1 MKLSLVVPCYNE
13 EGNVKLFAQ
22 TIEETFKDKISDY
35 EIIFINDGSQDNTMK
50 VLKELLKESNQNI
63 KVINFSRNFG
73 KEAGMYAGLKETTGD
88 YVTIIDADLQQNP
101 NYVLKM
107 VEILEENE
115 QYDSVVAY
123 QERRKESKVLTFF
136 KNGFYKIINKM
147 SQTEFVMG
155 ASDFRTFRRSMVD
168 AILQMKEYYRF
179 SKGIFSWIGFNN
191 CYMTYDVEKRN
202 QGESKWSFYK
212 LFKYAIEGIVSF
224 TTVPLRLATIVG
236 IIVSLLS
243 LVYLIFV
250 LVEKIFYGIDT
261 EGYATIVT
269 LILLI
274 GGIQLLCIG
283 IIGEYLARTYVET
296 KNRPIYI
303 TREVLTNTK
312 GKENDK

>member
-13 EGNVKLFAQ
+13 EGNVKLFTQ
-22 TIEETFKDKISDY
+22 TIEKTFKNKIDDY

-50 VLKELLKESNQNI
+50 VLKELLKESKQNI

-101 NYVLKM
+101 EYVLKM

-123 QERRKESKVLTFF
+123 QEHRKESKILTFF
-136 KNGFYKIINKM
+136 KNSFYKLINKM
-147 SQTEFVMG
+147 SETEFVMG
-155 ASDFRTFRRSMVD
+155 ASDFRTFRRDMVD
-168 AILQMKEYYRF
+168 AILQMQEYYRF
-179 SKGIFSWIGFNN
+179 SKGIFSWVGFNN
-191 CYMTYDVEKRN
+191 CYMTYDVEARHEG
-202 QGESKWSFYK
+202 QSKWSFYK
-212 LFKYAIEGIVSF
+212 LFKYAVEGIVSF

-236 IIVSLLS
+236 ILVSIVSLI
-243 LVYLIFV
+243 YLITV
-250 LVEKIFYGIDT
+250 LIEKAFFGIDI

-269 LILLI
+269 LILLL

-303 TREVLTNTK
+303 AKEILTNQK
-312 GKENDK
+312 DKNEK